1 MLLAIWDDGAWER
14 WAILAGV
21 VVGAY
26 LAVMWLAAL
35 YWVYRDAMARSRD
48 PIAHYLAVGSVLLFN
63 LPGLLLY
70 LILRPKTTLTER
82 YEQQLEAEA
91 LLHEIRDQPSCPQ
104 CRRRI
109 GEEFLTCP
117 YCRASLRAACESCGR
132 ALAFGWVVCPY
143 CGNDREVPAA
153 QPSRL
158 ADIEPPSTPA
168 ARARRASTATY
179 TPPAKAGDAVVSEAA
194 VDTTSGPHPPG
205 PLSDERRGGEVLAA
219 GDGRATPPVCSSV

>member
-1 MLLAIWDDGAWER
+1 
-14 WAILAGV
+14 
-21 VVGAY
+21 
-26 LAVMWLAAL
+26 MWLAAV

-48 PIAHYLAVGSVLLFN
+48 PLAHYLAVGAVVLFN

-91 LLHEIRDQPSCPQ
+91 LLHEIQDQPSCPQ

-117 YCRASLRAACESCGR
+117 YCRASLRLACESCNR

-143 CGNDREVPAA
+143 CGAERALPEHTAPQRTAERQRADPEQPDDAPAN
-153 QPSRL
+153 RV
-158 ADIEPPSTPA
+158 
-168 ARARRASTATY
+168 RRASTATY
-179 TPPAKAGDAVVSEAA
+179 TPPAKPADGLGAPAPAA
-194 VDTTSGPHPPG
+194 STPDTATEQTSW
-205 PLSDERRGGEVLAA
+205 
-219 GDGRATPPVCSSV
+219 RAST

>member
-1 MLLAIWDDGAWER
+1 MLLAIWEDGAWEK

-26 LAVMWLAAL
+26 LLVMWVAAL

-48 PIAHYLAVGSVLLFN
+48 PLASYLAVGAVLLFN

-70 LILRPKTTLTER
+70 LILRPKSTLTER

-91 LLHEIRDQPSCPQ
+91 LLHEIQDQPSCPQ

-117 YCRASLRAACESCGR
+117 YCRTSLRVACEQCGR

-143 CGNDREVPAA
+143 CGVERAA
-153 QPSRL
+153 QEAPRTRGTSP
-158 ADIEPPSTPA
+158 EPPFEQA

-179 TPPAKAGDAVVSEAA
+179 TPPAKPPDVVPAPAPEAA
-194 VDTTSGPHPPG
+194 ADPG
-205 PLSDERRGGEVLAA
+205 A
-219 GDGRATPPVCSSV
+219 

>member
-1 MLLAIWDDGAWER
+1 MMLAIWDGGAWEK

-21 VVGAY
+21 VTGAY
-26 LAVMWLAAL
+26 LAVVWVAAL

-48 PIAHYLAVGSVLLFN
+48 PMAHYLAVGAVALFN

-91 LLHEIRDQPSCPQ
+91 LLHEIQDQPSCPQ

-117 YCRASLRAACESCGR
+117 YCRASLRVACGQCSR

-143 CGNDREVPAA
+143 CGLERAMPAPPRPRSEELTA
-153 QPSRL
+153 DASR
-158 ADIEPPSTPA
+158 P
-168 ARARRASTATY
+168 RRASTATY
-179 TPPAKAGDAVVSEAA
+179 TPPAKAPEPVPAPEAA
-194 VDTTSGPHPPG
+194 TDPG
-205 PLSDERRGGEVLAA
+205 A
-219 GDGRATPPVCSSV
+219 

>member
-1 MLLAIWDDGAWER
+1 MMLAIWDDGAWEK

-26 LAVMWLAAL
+26 LLVMWVAAL

-48 PIAHYLAVGSVLLFN
+48 PLAHYLAVGAVLLFN

-70 LILRPKTTLTER
+70 LILRPKASLTER

-91 LLHEIRDQPSCPQ
+91 LLQEIQDQPSCPQ

-117 YCRASLRAACESCGR
+117 YCRTSLRVSCEQCGR

-143 CGNDREVPAA
+143 CGANRAA
-153 QPSRL
+153 QEPLRL
-158 ADIEPPSTPA
+158 RSTSPESHAEPV
-168 ARARRASTATY
+168 ARVKRASTATY
-179 TPPAKAGDAVVSEAA
+179 TPLAKPPEALPAPAPEAA
-194 VDTTSGPHPPG
+194 VDPG
-205 PLSDERRGGEVLAA
+205 
-219 GDGRATPPVCSSV
+219 T

>member
-1 MLLAIWDDGAWER
+1 MLLAIWDDGVWEK
-14 WAILAGV
+14 WAILAGI

-26 LAVMWLAAL
+26 LAVMWVAAL

-48 PIAHYLAVGSVLLFN
+48 PIAHYLAVGAVLLFN

-109 GEEFLTCP
+109 GEDFLTCP
-117 YCRASLRAACESCGR
+117 YCRASLRAACESCSR

-143 CGNDREVPAA
+143 CGAEREMPV
-153 QPSRL
+153 QQSRT
-158 ADIEPPSTPA
+158 ADAGAPSTA
-168 ARARRASTATY
+168 SARARRASTATY
-179 TPPAKAGDAVVSEAA
+179 TPPAKAGDAVAPEAA
-194 VDTTSGPHPPG
+194 VD
-205 PLSDERRGGEVLAA
+205 
-219 GDGRATPPVCSSV
+219 SSP

>member
-1 MLLAIWDDGAWER
+1 MMLAIWDDGAWEK
-14 WAILAGV
+14 WAILAAV

-26 LAVMWLAAL
+26 LAVMWFAAL

-48 PIAHYLAVGSVLLFN
+48 PIAHYLAVGAVLLFN

-70 LILRPKTTLTER
+70 LILRPKATLTER

-109 GEEFLTCP
+109 GEDFLACP
-117 YCRASLRAACESCGR
+117 FCRASLRVACDSCNR

-143 CGNDREVPAA
+143 CGVERQLPAL
-153 QPSRL
+153 QQSRP
-158 ADIEPPSTPA
+158 AEAEPPSAPS
-168 ARARRASTATY
+168 RPRRASTATY
-179 TPPAKAGDAVVSEAA
+179 TPPAKAGDGVPSDAA
-194 VDTTSGPHPPG
+194 MDTTP
-205 PLSDERRGGEVLAA
+205 
-219 GDGRATPPVCSSV
+219 

>member
-1 MLLAIWDDGAWER
+1 MMLAIWDDGAWEK

-21 VVGAY
+21 IVGAY
-26 LAVMWLAAL
+26 LAVMWAAAL

-48 PIAHYLAVGSVLLFN
+48 PLAHYLAVGAVALFN

-91 LLHEIRDQPSCPQ
+91 LLHEIQDQPSCPQ

-117 YCRASLRAACESCGR
+117 YCRTALRVACESCSR

-143 CGNDREVPAA
+143 CGVERALAA
-153 QPSRL
+153 TPRARS
-158 ADIEPPSTPA
+158 ADATMEPPQRP
-168 ARARRASTATY
+168 RRASTATY
-179 TPPAKAGDAVVSEAA
+179 TPPAKVDGVPAPETASDAG
-194 VDTTSGPHPPG
+194 G
-205 PLSDERRGGEVLAA
+205 
-219 GDGRATPPVCSSV
+219 

>member
-1 MLLAIWDDGAWER
+1 MMLAIWDDGAWEK

-21 VVGAY
+21 VIGAY
-26 LAVMWLAAL
+26 LVVMWFAAL

-48 PIAHYLAVGSVLLFN
+48 PLTHYLAVGAVLLFN

-70 LILRPKTTLTER
+70 LIMRPKATLAER

-91 LLHEIRDQPSCPQ
+91 LLHEIQDQPSCPQ

-117 YCRASLRAACESCGR
+117 YCRTSLRTACEQCGR

-143 CGNDREVPAA
+143 CGAERA
-153 QPSRL
+153 
-158 ADIEPPSTPA
+158 TPA
-168 ARARRASTATY
+168 ASRLREPSPEPASEPAARLRRASTATY
-179 TPPAKAGDAVVSEAA
+179 TPSAKPPDTAAPEAA
-194 VDTTSGPHPPG
+194 ADQG
-205 PLSDERRGGEVLAA
+205 A
-219 GDGRATPPVCSSV
+219 